1 MPKEKKP
8 EDKPAGCP
16 GWMLTFGDCMSLLMT
31 FFVMIVSFTTFD
43 DMRMERVLGS
53 LNRSLGLLTTDR
65 AAIFSKSMRK
75 TLQGQE
81 AGTKESMEDPNL
93 LSFGYKKEDTE
104 IEKSLILTSEL
115 KEKLRGQGLYEM
127 IDIVPLLHGVSI
139 RIQNAIL
146 FDQASAVLKKDAQQ
160 ALDYFIKLLSSLPH
174 EIIVE
179 GHTDN
184 KKIRSSRYP
193 SNWELSAARAAAV
206 VNYFISKGIA
216 AERFAVKALA
226 DTRPLVMPV
235 NKPENRRVEIL
246 IKGLNLGEVPD
257 YERQKKERRR
267 RGS

>member
-8 EDKPAGCP
+8 EEKPAGCP

-43 DMRMERVLGS
+43 DMKMEKVLGS

-81 AGTKESMEDPNL
+81 TGTKEKMENPNL

-104 IEKSLILTSEL
+104 IEKSLILTSDL

-146 FDQASAVLKKDAQQ
+146 FDSGSAQLKPEAEN
-160 ALDYFIKLLSSLPH
+160 ALDYFIRLLSSLPH

-179 GHTDN
+179 GHTDSN
-184 KKIRSSRYP
+184 KIRSSRFP

-206 VNYFISKGIA
+206 VNYFITKKIA
-216 AERFAVKALA
+216 AERFVVKAMA
-226 DTRPLVMPV
+226 DTKPLVMPAS
-235 NKPENRRVEIL
+235 KTENQRVELL
-246 IKGLNLGEVPD
+246 IKGLKLGEVPD
-257 YERQKKERRR
+257 YVRQEKERR
-267 RGS
+267 

>member
-43 DMRMERVLGS
+43 DMKIEKMLGS

-81 AGTKESMEDPNL
+81 TGTKEKIENPNL
-93 LSFGYKKEDTE
+93 LNFGYKKEDTE
-104 IEKSLILTSEL
+104 IEKSLILTSDL
-115 KEKLRGQGLYEM
+115 KEKLKGQGLYEM

-146 FDQASAVLKKDAQQ
+146 FEESSAKLKPEAER
-160 ALDYFIKLLSSLPH
+160 ALDYFTSLFSSLPH
-174 EIIVE
+174 EIVVE

-184 KKIRSSRYP
+184 AKVRSSRFP
-193 SNWELSAARAAAV
+193 SNWELSAARASAV
-206 VNYFISKGIA
+206 VSYFISRGIS

-226 DTRPLVMPV
+226 DTRPLVMPK

-246 IKGLNLGEVPD
+246 IKGLKLGEVPE
-257 YERQKKERRR
+257 YERQKKERR
-267 RGS
+267 